1 MKLINFN
8 TLCMLLIYC
17 TILGATTGVALP
29 NQLVSVARSSN
40 STAKAPTAA
49 DAAPQPHDAD
59 IFMEYFRWHG
69 VHNIM
74 LIVCPQDVAT
84 SEAQHKLQ
92 SFVRKFMANG
102 FSIRIFNGQDYD
114 DAKVNKPSSESEELN
129 ISATVSSTVE
139 ATSSTPPPPPSFGPP
154 RTFRSDNSTRR
165 PLRLQLPPLTYKSGF
180 LMLHFA
186 SDCALNVLRWSAASE
201 NNYFT
206 TNRFWLLLTADPTHI
221 SLLED
226 VEIFVPPDC
235 EVRVIVRQPKLQFF
249 TLVDVYKIAAD
260 KPLRRTLLGG
270 ASGELWSVQDMLQAL
285 REFGSAITYRQN
297 LEGIT
302 FKTGLVIAFPDLF
315 TNIEDISLRH
325 IDTISKVNNRLTIEL
340 ANRLN
345 LHFNT
350 HQVDNYGW
358 HQPNGSFDGLM
369 GRFQRYEL
377 DFGQMAIFMRLD
389 RIALVDF
396 VAETF
401 RIRAGIM
408 FRQPPLSAVANIFAM
423 PFASDVWIAILLLM
437 IFTIGIFMVELVYS
451 PHSHEI
457 DILDCVVFVWGAMCQ
472 QGFYANLLNRSARV
486 IIFTT
491 FVSTLFLYTSFSA
504 NIVALLQSPSE
515 AIQTLSDLAQSPLE
529 IGVQD
534 TVYNKIYFNESTD
547 PVTNHLYHKK
557 IAPKGD
563 NIFMRPTVGME
574 KMRTCLFAYQ
584 VELQA
589 GYQIISNTFSE
600 PEKCGLK
607 ELEPFQ
613 LPMIAVPTRKNFPY
627 KELFRRQLRWQREV
641 GLMNREELKWFPQ
654 KPKCEGGVGGFVS
667 IGITEC
673 RYALGIFGFG
683 ILLSAFCFVLE
694 LTVKY
699 ARNIAKKIQR
709 NKQQRKAD
717 SVAVEYFG
725 NLKT

>member
-1 MKLINFN
+1 MLNSKKLCIL
-8 TLCMLLIYC
+8 TVYC
-17 TILGATTGVALP
+17 TFVIAA
-29 NQLVSVARSSN
+29 AKSN
-40 STAKAPTAA
+40 EFASTARPDNLTAEEEFTA
-49 DAAPQPHDAD
+49 DGAGIDDAK
-59 IFMEYFRWHG
+59 IYMEYFHWHG
-69 VHNIM
+69 VHNIN
-74 LIVCPQDVAT
+74 LIVCPKDVAT
-84 SEAQHKLQ
+84 STAHYKLDSLVHQ
-92 SFVRKFMANG
+92 FMANG

-114 DAKVNKPSSESEELN
+114 EESDSAHNNTTSPSS
-129 ISATVSSTVE
+129 T
-139 ATSSTPPPPPSFGPP
+139 TSPIQQLTFGPP
-154 RTFRSDNSTRR
+154 RTFRSDNATRR
-165 PLRLQLPPLTYKSGF
+165 PLRLHLPALTYKSGF
-180 LMLHFA
+180 LLLQYA
-186 SDCALNVLRWSAASE
+186 SPCALNVLQWAAASE

-206 TNRFWLLLTADPTHI
+206 PNRFWLLHTNDSTHN
-221 SLLED
+221 SLLDDED
-226 VEIFVPPDC
+226 IFLPPDG
-235 EVRVIVRQPKLQFF
+235 EVRVIVQPLGVNYFAMW
-249 TLVDVYKIAAD
+249 DVYKVAAE
-260 KPLRRTLLGG
+260 KPLRRTALGVPQMKNVND
-270 ASGELWSVQDMLQAL
+270 LLQAL
-285 REFGSAITYRQN
+285 RSFGSAISYRQN

-315 TNIEDISLRH
+315 TNIEDVSLRH

-345 LHFNT
+345 IHFNT

-377 DFGQMAIFMRLD
+377 DFAQNAIFMRLD

-423 PFASDVWIAILLLM
+423 PFGRDVWIAILLLM
-437 IFTIGIFMVELVYS
+437 IFTIGIFIVELIYS
-451 PHSHEI
+451 PHTHHI
-457 DILDCVVFVWGAMCQ
+457 DMLDCVVFVWGAMCQ
-472 QGFYANLLNRSARV
+472 QGFYANLINRSTRI

-504 NIVALLQSPSE
+504 NIVALLQSPSD
-515 AIQTLSDLAQSPLE
+515 AIQTLSDLTQSPLE

-547 PVTNHLYHKK
+547 PVTNHLHRKK
-557 IAPKGD
+557 IAPKGE
-563 NIFMRPTVGME
+563 NIFMRPAVGME
-574 KMRTCLFAYQ
+574 KMRTGLFAYQ

-600 PEKCGLK
+600 PEKCGLM

-613 LPMIAVPTRKNFPY
+613 LPMIAIPTRKNFPY

-673 RYALGIFGFG
+673 RYALRIFGFG
-683 ILLSAFCFVLE
+683 LLLSAFSFLLE
-694 LTVKY
+694 VAMTYIWNLVEHL
-699 ARNIAKKIQR
+699 IR
-709 NKQQRKAD
+709 NKKLD
-717 SVAVEYFG
+717 ELNGY
-725 NLKT
+725 